1 MYPLFET
8 ICVVNGEMQNIGWH
22 QQRYEKSFTE
32 FYGRPAFAP
41 LTENILI
48 PGFCRSGIFKM
59 RISYNEASKKVEFEE
74 YAVKEI
80 TTLQLVED
88 NTIEYNLKYTDRG
101 RLQKLLEEKGI
112 CDDILIVKNGLI
124 TDSSFCNIVFFD
136 GSEWVTP
143 ATPLL
148 RGTARER
155 LLSSGTITERN
166 IMLAEIKNFCSFKLI
181 NSMRDFDYI
190 PESGIRNISGTSS

>member
-8 ICVVNGEMQNIGWH
+8 VCVINGLMQNTRWH
-22 QQRYEKSFTE
+22 QQRYEKSFLE
-32 FYGRPAFAP
+32 YYGKPAFTP
-41 LTENILI
+41 LTENIHI
-48 PGFCRSGIFKM
+48 PPFCRSGTCKM

-101 RLQKLLEEKGI
+101 RLQKLLEGKGN
-112 CDDILIVKNGLI
+112 CDDILIVKKGMI

-136 GSEWVTP
+136 GSEWITP
-143 ATPLL
+143 STPLL

-166 IMLAEIKNFCSFKLI
+166 IGVTDIINFKSFKLI
-181 NSMRDFDYI
+181 NSMRDFKCI
-190 PESGIRNISGTSS
+190 PESGITNIFG